1 MSHNSREIV
10 HIEREVCMM
19 ASRTP
24 GQIEAQKKYESKV
37 KEIKIRVPN
46 AYYEKIEQSRI
57 EYNKSNKGK
66 EIDSTNK
73 YVLMLLEKA
82 IDEPMITIREQNKL
96 DKKEVN

>member
-1 MSHNSREIV
+1 
-10 HIEREVCMM
+10 MM

-24 GQIEAQKKYESKV
+24 EQIEAQKKYESKV

-46 AYYEKIEQSRI
+46 AYYEKIEKSRL
-57 EYNKSNKGK
+57 EYNINNKGK
-66 EIDSTNK
+66 EIESTNK

-96 DKKEVN
+96 DKEDNNC